1 MKRTDFFQRYAAE
14 RPAPSN
20 EGTIRLM
27 RGVIPTAH
35 SLWTG
40 MRTYE
45 GQDPT
50 RHSEMR
56 GLYTQLVSG
65 LLSGGVD
72 TIDKH
77 GVPFD
82 PNVHNAISTLCS
94 DSNCSRSHY
103 VEIITPGFATGERLI
118 HPASVRVFH

>member
-1 MKRTDFFQRYAAE
+1 MNWNTRYAAE

-35 SLWTG
+35 NLWYG
-40 MRTYE
+40 MRAYE

-50 RHSEMR
+50 RYRDMR
-56 GLYTQLVSG
+56 ALYTGLVSG
-65 LLSGGVD
+65 LLEGGVD

-82 PNVHNAISTLCS
+82 PYVHNAISTVC
-94 DSNCSRSHY
+94 DGSNCSRSHY
-103 VEIITPGFATGERLI
+103 VEILSPGFTMGERVI
-118 HPASVRVFH
+118 RPADVRVIH